1 MHFFGKFGLIFCGA
15 GFIIN
20 LYLAIQWV
28 CFRIYPSDFDGDYTI
43 IRPLF
48 FLGILLI
55 VIGIQFFSTGFIGEM
70 IARKS
75 VKSSPGSMRIISK
88 EVE

>member
-1 MHFFGKFGLIFCGA
+1 MHFFGKFGLVFCGA
-15 GFIIN
+15 GFGIN

-28 CFRIYPSDFDGDYTI
+28 CFRMSPSDFDGDYTL

-55 VIGIQFFSTGFIGEM
+55 VVGIQFFSTGFIGEM
-70 IARKS
+70 IVRKS
-75 VKSSPGSMRIISK
+75 IKSSPGSMRIISK